1 MLTMLNFGKLF
12 IPEQKPVTVKAIPGI
27 KVKTHVGPP
36 YPDIGILTED
46 ELSKHET
53 KVNLLK
59 SEWKPNAYSQF
70 PFPSEQKSVI
80 VKAISGIKVNI
91 IFLQKNTL

>member
-1 MLTMLNFGKLF
+1 VSKHLASSQAGASDSL
-12 IPEQKPVTVKAIPGI
+12 PESLPSPLDSQKPNAS
-27 KVKTHVGPP
+27 THVGPP

-59 SEWKPNAYSQF
+59 SEWIP
-70 PFPSEQKSVI
+70 EQKSVI